1 MNKYVEDC
9 PCGNPYPHGVE
20 FAGRYQFV
28 CDKCGRKTKW
38 FYERNNARYSWN
50 RKIRYKRNK
59 EKGVGMETDEQRL
72 AKTKEYVTTLLNKER
87 YMKWNAR
94 TVLLAIREC
103 LQQGMD
109 IIPPE
114 DL

>member
-1 MNKYVEDC
+1 MVELVLNDY
-9 PCGNPYPHGVE
+9 GQIGV
-20 FAGRYQFV
+20 
-28 CDKCGRKTKW
+28 
-38 FYERNNARYSWN
+38 S
-50 RKIRYKRNK
+50 
-59 EKGVGMETDEQRL
+59 METDEQRL
-72 AKTKEYVTTLLNKER
+72 AKTKEYVTTLLDKER

-103 LQQGMD
+103 LQQGID

>member
-1 MNKYVEDC
+1 
-9 PCGNPYPHGVE
+9 
-20 FAGRYQFV
+20 
-28 CDKCGRKTKW
+28 
-38 FYERNNARYSWN
+38 
-50 RKIRYKRNK
+50 
-59 EKGVGMETDEQRL
+59 METDEQRL

>member
-1 MNKYVEDC
+1 ML
-9 PCGNPYPHGVE
+9 G
-20 FAGRYQFV
+20 
-28 CDKCGRKTKW
+28 T
-38 FYERNNARYSWN
+38 
-50 RKIRYKRNK
+50 
-59 EKGVGMETDEQRL
+59 KGVRMETDEQRL

>member
-59 EKGVGMETDEQRL
+59 E
-72 AKTKEYVTTLLNKER
+72 
-87 YMKWNAR
+87 
-94 TVLLAIREC
+94 
-103 LQQGMD
+103 
-109 IIPPE
+109 
-114 DL
+114 

>member
-1 MNKYVEDC
+1 
-9 PCGNPYPHGVE
+9 
-20 FAGRYQFV
+20 
-28 CDKCGRKTKW
+28 
-38 FYERNNARYSWN
+38 
-50 RKIRYKRNK
+50 
-59 EKGVGMETDEQRL
+59 METDEQRL

-114 DL
+114 DKQELGYGRERRKNCNKKAN